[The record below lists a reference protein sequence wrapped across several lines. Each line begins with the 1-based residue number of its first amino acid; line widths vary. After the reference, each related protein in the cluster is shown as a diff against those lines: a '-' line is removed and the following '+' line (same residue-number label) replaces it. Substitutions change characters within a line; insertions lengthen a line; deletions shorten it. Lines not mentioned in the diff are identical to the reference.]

1 MFTLTGVQPQEGSKR
16 NLQNTLI
23 EFTIMDDGSGIN
35 SSTLIVEINGKRAIE
50 GSTFLPG
57 YQGEY
62 SDINPIGDNI
72 SVIIQKESN
81 FLVGTTANVKIQ
93 IQNFLGK
100 YNNFNYSFKVIEDKP
115 YLFSSSPA
123 KNNNLISPQK
133 LYLEFR
139 DDSNDL
145 DINSINITV
154 NNAYAIKNGSFQD
167 FFDGSGSL
175 ISIASSNNIIVNIDP
190 EEFLRDGNYEIVYEV
205 ANSIGNKLIGKIPF
219 MIKYTEVPLPDIF
232 PQGGFVGF
240 FQGIKSVRDLGNG
253 SDLFIDWSKP
263 VSRFYNSD
271 VYCLIYYSEDRL
283 SIFDTN
289 PKFLALPSVLESTVS
304 GLTIG
309 TGYYFAVRA
318 METYKD
324 AIDTNGMA
332 EQSPGIFDIPNS
344 VILLEEISDESSIIK
359 SSSVDGFPDLG
370 LIRIG
375 NEIIKYNEID
385 RENKIFLIPSGG
397 RGLSGSTASY
407 HDADD
412 EISMFFS
419 CQDDNTAIIYGTC
432 TFQDQESTG
441 RNYDGIGL
449 IIPDFSDFEKM
460 THDGLDH
467 CGYHQPLP
475 WETLN
480 NKNDCGSYLG
490 GEYNGFRGVNI
501 YQRALDREE
510 ELMENV
516 GEKCILLSRKWAGE
530 TCSCVTLRRQHP
542 KVRSCKFCY
551 GTGIVGGYEQ
561 YVNMRRQDR
570 RVMIRFYE
578 TPENLSLTDH
588 QHLNQDF
595 KPTALALYKPI
606 IKDRDV
612 IVRFD
617 YTDDIE
623 YLYEVLDST
632 RERFVFNKYGR
643 QKLNLQRMDKTDIL
657 YQFPFVK
664 NL

>member
-1 MFTLTGVQPQEGSKR
+1 MFTLTGVEPQEGSKR

-23 EFTIMDDGSGIN
+23 EFTIMDDGNGIN
-35 SSTLIVEINGKRAIE
+35 SSTLIVQINGTRAVE
-50 GSTFLPG
+50 GSSFLTG

-62 SDINPIGDNI
+62 SDINPVGDNL
-72 SVIIQKESN
+72 SVVIDKEVDFATNSIIN
-81 FLVGTTANVKIQ
+81 IKIQ
-93 IQNFLGK
+93 AQDFLGK
-100 YNNFNYSFKVIEDKP
+100 VNNFNYSFKIIENKP
-115 YLFSSSPA
+115 YLFSSSPT
-123 KNNNLISPQK
+123 KNDNLISPQK
-133 LYLEFR
+133 IFFDFR
-139 DDSNDL
+139 DDSSDL
-145 DINSINITV
+145 KLDSINIII
-154 NNAYAIKNGSFQD
+154 NKAYAIKDGAFQNYFNGIQS
-167 FFDGSGSL
+167 
-175 ISIASSNNIIVNIDP
+175 SIIAENSKNILVTIDP
-190 EEFLRDGNYEIVYEV
+190 EEFLRDGTYEIIYQIE
-205 ANSIGNKLIGKIPF
+205 NIIGNKLIGKIPF
-219 MIKYTEVPLPDIF
+219 LIKYTEVPLPDIF

-240 FQGIKSVRDLGNG
+240 FQGIKSARDIGNG
-253 SDLFIDWSKP
+253 SEIYIDWSKP
-263 VSRFYNSD
+263 ASRFYNSD
-271 VYCLIYYSEDRL
+271 VYCLIYSSEDRL
-283 SIFDTN
+283 SIFDNN
-289 PKFLALPSVLESTVS
+289 PSFIALPSVLEAT
-304 GLTIG
+304 LTGFEIG
-309 TGYYFAVRA
+309 KGYYFAVRA

-324 AIDTNGMA
+324 AINTDGME
-332 EQSPGIFDIPNS
+332 EQSPGIFNTPIATTL
-344 VILLEEISDESSIIK
+344 VEEISDEASIIK
-359 SSSVDGFPDLG
+359 TLDTSDYPEAG

-375 NEIIKYNEID
+375 NEIIKYNSID
-385 RENKIFLIPSGG
+385 RENNQFLIPSGG

-407 HDADD
+407 HDIDD
-412 EISMFFS
+412 EVSMFFS
-419 CQDDNTAIIYGTC
+419 CQDDNTAIVYGTA
-432 TFQDQESTG
+432 TFQDQDSTG
-441 RNYDGIGL
+441 REYNGIGL
-449 IIPDFSDFEKM
+449 IVPDFSDFEKM

-475 WETLN
+475 WEALN
-480 NKNDCGSYLG
+480 DKNDCGTYLG

-551 GTGIVGGYEQ
+551 GTGIVGGYQQ
-561 YVNMRRQDR
+561 YVNMRRTDR

-578 TPENLSLTDH
+578 TPEDLALGDH
-588 QHLNQDF
+588 QHLNQTF

-623 YLYEVLDST
+623 YIYEVLDTS

-657 YQFPFVK
+657 YQFPFLK
-664 NL
+664 NI